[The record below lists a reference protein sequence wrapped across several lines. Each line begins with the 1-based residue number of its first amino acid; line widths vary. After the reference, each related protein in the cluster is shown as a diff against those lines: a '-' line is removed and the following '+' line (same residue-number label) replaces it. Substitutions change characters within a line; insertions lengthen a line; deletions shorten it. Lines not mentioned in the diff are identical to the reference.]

1 MGQFTIDTL
10 NKTDRDNAM
19 VALHAIAINNSEEPL
34 FCPINCFND
43 QANKL
48 KNLDFEYQKC
58 QEFVDS
64 LKEELE
70 NERNRNNSLLE
81 NNNKLNAELATSIES
96 NSELKVEIK
105 LLKDKLRA
113 FIPGYG
119 SEGEKIYYKPDGEK
133 LETTTIHA
141 NALFVGASIGENVYE
156 FQFNEE
162 KGPHLKAIQTMK
174 ESLVPFCEIEYS
186 APEGNYIENGEKGS
200 FSLIN
205 GEFKIIKKAKI
216 SIVKK

>member
-43 QANKL
+43 LANKL
-48 KNLDFEYQKC
+48 KTLDSEYKKS
-58 QEFVDS
+58 QEFINS
-64 LKEELE
+64 LKEELG
-70 NERNRNNSLLE
+70 NEQNRNSILQE
-81 NNNKLNAELATSIES
+81 ENNKLNTELATSIDII
-96 NSELKVEIK
+96 SELKGEIK
-105 LLKDKLRA
+105 ILKDKLSV

-133 LETTTIHA
+133 FETTTIHA

-162 KGPHLKAIQTMK
+162 KGPHLKAIQTQK
-174 ESLVPFCEIEYS
+174 EFLVPFCEIEYND
-186 APEGNYIENGEKGS
+186 PNGNYVENGHKGS
-200 FSLIN
+200 FSIIN
-205 GEFKIIKKAKI
+205 GEFNLIKKAKI
-216 SIVKK
+216 SIVKR